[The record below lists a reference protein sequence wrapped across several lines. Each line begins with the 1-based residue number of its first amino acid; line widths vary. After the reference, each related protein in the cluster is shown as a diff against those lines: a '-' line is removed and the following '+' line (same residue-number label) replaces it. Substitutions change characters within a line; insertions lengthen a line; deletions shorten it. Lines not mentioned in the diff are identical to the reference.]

1 MMQCRHAKQANHSGK
16 ALEHKHL
23 SSCEG
28 CLAPSG
34 TPCRRQKTEKKR
46 LPGVCPCKHTLL
58 LLQTYFSSCESCL
71 ALTGRPCL
79 SCRAICSCGTC
90 SSHPT
95 VQRCCAA
102 TGACIACPYQCDALT
117 LKAFLQY
124 LRCTDCRAEPDT
136 HPAALCFSS
145 IYKRYRNRTWCR
157 TWYIT
162 WCRTWYSTWYRTWY
176 RIRTAALHLRQW

>member
-1 MMQCRHAKQANHSGK
+1 MEKPWNTNTYLAVRAAWHPP
-16 ALEHKHL
+16 EH
-23 SSCEG
+23 
-28 CLAPSG
+28 LAAD
-34 TPCRRQKTEKKR
+34 RRQKK
-46 LPGVCPCKHTLL
+46 PGCQAYVHANIHCFFCKHT
-58 LLQTYFSSCESCL
+58 FFSCESCL

-124 LRCTDCRAEPDT
+124 LRCTDCRAEPDM
-136 HPAALCFSS
+136 HPAALCFLS
-145 IYKRYRNRTWCR
+145 IYKRYRIRTWCR

-162 WCRTWYSTWYRTWY
+162 WYRTWYSTWYRTWY